1 MLSNTMINEI
11 IDAAMEKYAAENDG
25 KTGLARKDVVL
36 ITGEYGGD
44 HYDSNLAMAEA
55 MRQLSQNCIT
65 YLS

>member
-1 MLSNTMINEI
+1 MLNSAMINEI

-25 KTGLARKDVVL
+25 RTGLARKDVIL
-36 ITGEYGGD
+36 ITEEYGGD
-44 HYDSNLAMAEA
+44 HHDANLAMAEA